1 MFELKFVSVVL
12 NHQLLI
18 VNVDEYHVD
27 ELFHRESKIL
37 GIDNKL
43 YVFDNDYY
51 HHLNFH
57 IQSVNLLFYP
67 EIKMKVKN
75 HLLPFLWIKN

>member
-1 MFELKFVSVVL
+1 MLDLKFVFAFL

-18 VNVDEYHVD
+18 VDVDAYHVD

-37 GIDNKL
+37 VIDNKL
-43 YVFDNDYY
+43 HVFDNDYY

-57 IQSVNLLFYP
+57 IQNVIVLF
-67 EIKMKVKN
+67 
-75 HLLPFLWIKN
+75 